1 MAKLA
6 ETTGGGEWPRAQVRD
21 FAGRALPEPGVPTGY
36 AALIQRY
43 GLRTPL
49 PPRLTA
55 LAGRHHPSSTPAWLM
70 LTPRHRPA
78 QDLAGQLGF
87 AFKWEGVD
95 LGVLSALFQVVDD
108 NDISDIVRTA
118 PTGAFSRRL
127 WYIFEWLTGR
137 TLDVADPGKVRA
149 VLALDPDLQYGLETA
164 LPSSRHKVLD
174 NLPGTR
180 RFCPLVRRSAALQIA
195 GAGRY
200 GERAQEVVGR
210 TRADLVARA
219 AAFLLLKDSKSSFAI
234 EGERASGARATRWAQ
249 AIAQAGARPLSLHE
263 LERLQRVVI
272 GDARFVHLGLR
283 TDGGFVGVHDRLTQE
298 PVPDHISA
306 RHQDLADLVSG
317 VCAFDERA
325 APRGLDP
332 VIAAASIGF
341 GFVYIHP
348 FEDGNGRLH
357 RWLFHHVLS
366 QAHYNPPGVVFPI
379 SSAIERRIEDY
390 KAVLEGYSAEVLP
403 LIDWRPTP
411 DGNVE
416 VLSETANYYRYFD
429 ATAHAEFLYACVAQ
443 TVEKDLPEEVS
454 FLEAYDR
461 FALGVQQVVDMPDRK
476 VELLRSFLA
485 QNAGRLSKR
494 ALNDEFATLTADE
507 VEVLET
513 TYAEAFDPTLA

>member
-1 MAKLA
+1 
-6 ETTGGGEWPRAQVRD
+6 VRD

-36 AALIQRY
+36 AAIIQHY
-43 GLRTPL
+43 ALRTAL

-55 LAGRHHPSSTPAWLM
+55 LAGRHHPSSTAAWLM

-78 QDLAGQLGF
+78 QNLAGQLAF

-95 LGVLSALFQVVDD
+95 LGVIAALFEVVEAGE
-108 NDISDIVRTA
+108 IADIVRVA

-127 WYIFEWLTGR
+127 WFLYEWLTAR
-137 TLDVADPGKVRA
+137 TLDIANPGKVRA
-149 VLALDPDLQYGLETA
+149 APVLDPNLQYGLETA

-200 GERAQEVVGR
+200 GERAREVVGR
-210 TRADLVARA
+210 TRADLLARA

-272 GDARFVHLGLR
+272 GDARFVRLGLR

-317 VCAFDERA
+317 VCDFDERA

-332 VIAAASIGF
+332 VIAAASMGF

-366 QAHYNPPGVVFPI
+366 RAHYNPPGVVFPI
-379 SSAIERRIEDY
+379 SSAIERRIKDY
-390 KAVLEGYSAEVLP
+390 KAVLEGYSAEILP

-411 DGNVE
+411 DGNVD

-429 ATAHAEFLYACVAQ
+429 ATPHAEFLYACVAQ
-443 TVEKDLPEEVS
+443 TVEKDLPEEVR
-454 FLEAYDR
+454 FLESYDR
-461 FALGVQQVVDMPDRK
+461 FALGVQQVVDMPERK
-476 VELLRSFLA
+476 VDLLRSFLA
-485 QNAGRLSKR
+485 QNSGRLSKR
-494 ALNDEFATLTADE
+494 ALNDEFSALTA
-507 VEVLET
+507 VEIEAIET
-513 TYAEAFDPTLA
+513 TYAEAFASEGDRGHGRARPQSRKGES